1 MKTNDI
7 HSHCPE
13 VENLMGGRMPFVTL
27 HNACGTC
34 ADSCSWNTDVVGRN
48 TTTADEGD
56 DKAYCGT
63 DNGKSTGHLVHLKY
77 AEL

>member
-1 MKTNDI
+1 MIFTAI
-7 HSHCPE
+7 ARR
-13 VENLMGGRMPFVTL
+13 LRTL
-27 HNACGTC
+27 WHNACGTC
-34 ADSCSWNTDVVGRN
+34 ADNCSWNTDVVGRN